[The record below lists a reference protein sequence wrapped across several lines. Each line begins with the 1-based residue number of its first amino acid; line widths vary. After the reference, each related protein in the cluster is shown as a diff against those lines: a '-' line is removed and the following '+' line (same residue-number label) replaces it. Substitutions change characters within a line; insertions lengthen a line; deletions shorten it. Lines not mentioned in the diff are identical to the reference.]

1 MRCQATDIG
10 CMRLLHPQEIQHA
23 PVRARSSE
31 RHPGEAQKAGGVGR
45 YSECFHKSCLDKI
58 KILLGIVN
66 RCRLPLT
73 LRQVRCLPLRGPRR
87 PRIMASTRMRK
98 VFLLMNMRVSMSV
111 GVPMRMA
118 VVPHNT
124 SPNQ

>member
-10 CMRLLHPQEIQHA
+10 RMGLLHPQEIQHA

-45 YSECFHKSCLDKI
+45 YSECFHKSRLDKI
-58 KILLGIVN
+58 KILLGIIN

-73 LRQVRCLPLRGPRR
+73 LRQVRRLPLRCPGR
-87 PRIMASTRMRK
+87 PRIMAFTGVRK
-98 VFLLMNMRVSMSV
+98 VFLIMSMRVCMSM
-111 GVPMRMA
+111 GVRMRMA
-118 VVPHNT
+118 VVPHNS